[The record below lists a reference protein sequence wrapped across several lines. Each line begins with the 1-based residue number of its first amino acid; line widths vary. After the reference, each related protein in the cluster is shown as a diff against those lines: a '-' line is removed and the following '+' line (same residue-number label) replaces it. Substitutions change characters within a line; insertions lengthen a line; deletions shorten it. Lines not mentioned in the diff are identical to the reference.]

1 MSAWIVSLVII
12 GGTLALLAINLLLET
27 LQGLFT
33 SRKG

>member
-12 GGTLALLAINLLLET
+12 GGTLALLAVNLLIEC